1 MCHCLS
7 EFGDEHESIFLPFS
21 NTLMPEFAVESARK
35 EASKWSESAA
45 SHLPFWHIRA
55 GPGMSTCLSV
65 WRCDKFAKTETFW
78 TSADSNGPA
87 GCVSTSEPSAWFVF
101 QSSWGNLFLV
111 DTKPLK
117 LKLAN
122 IWDLTIK
129 LLFNQMLIAS
139 LKSTVGFRSGA
150 RWKGNDT
157 WLTPS
162 ITSRAWGSFRRM
174 QNVQKHQTACTDM
187 LHCEALIH

>member
-87 GCVSTSEPSAWFVF
+87 GCVSTSEPSAWPSRAPEEIC
-101 QSSWGNLFLV
+101 SSWTQNLWSWNQRTFETWQLNCYLTRCWLLLLNRLSVSDLV
-111 DTKPLK
+111 HDEREMIL
-117 LKLAN
+117 
-122 IWDLTIK
+122 D
-129 LLFNQMLIAS
+129 
-139 LKSTVGFRSGA
+139 
-150 RWKGNDT
+150 
-157 WLTPS
+157 
-162 ITSRAWGSFRRM
+162 
-174 QNVQKHQTACTDM
+174 
-187 LHCEALIH
+187 